1 MENMTFQQLTDA
13 LVHLYDQRKYA
24 EALEL
29 VEQNADHF
37 PVQRART
44 TFWRMCLLSL
54 SGRPNDIISL
64 FRQGLDSGLW
74 WAEQQFVVETDFDPV
89 RELPEFQQLVAES
102 ERKCAEMQEQVKPE
116 RTLLLPDTTGELPLL
131 IALHGRNGN
140 KDQNIEYWDVARR
153 RGWLVLLPQS
163 RQALFEGA
171 YCWDNREKGL
181 NDVLFHV
188 EEIMQTHK
196 VDRQRVV
203 IGGFS
208 QGSGMGIYTSL
219 HGKVA
224 ARGFIGI
231 GTWWQDPADLA
242 MERKG
247 LRGYFVTGEKDHT
260 LDRAREIQT
269 VLKENNIRFTEEV
282 HPDLGHAFPSDF
294 ERAFDQAIDFIFK
307 EHE

>member
-1 MENMTFQQLTDA
+1 MTFQQLTDE
-13 LVHLYDQRKYA
+13 LVRLYEQRKYE

-54 SGRPNDIISL
+54 SGRPNDMLAL
-64 FRQGLDSGLW
+64 FRHGLDSGLW

-89 RELPEFQQLVAES
+89 RELPEFKQLVAQS
-102 ERKCAEMQEQVKPE
+102 ERKCSEMQEHVKPD
-116 RTLLLPDTTGELPLL
+116 RTLLLPDDTSGELPLL

-140 KDQNIEYWDVARR
+140 KDHTVEFWNVARR
-153 RGWLVLLPQS
+153 RGWLVLSPQS

-171 YCWDNREKGL
+171 YCWDNREQGVRDIL
-181 NDVLFHV
+181 YHV
-188 EEIMQTHK
+188 EEITQSHRIDPK
-196 VDRQRVV
+196 RIV

-208 QGSGMGIYTSL
+208 QGSGMGIYVALS
-219 HGKVA
+219 GKTR

-231 GTWWQDPADLA
+231 GTWWQAPADFDG
-242 MERKG
+242 KG
-247 LRGYFVTGEKDHT
+247 NDVRGYFVTGEKDHT
-260 LDRAREIQT
+260 LERAREIQH
-269 VLKENNIRFTEEV
+269 VLKQNNVPFTEEV
-282 HPDLGHAFPSDF
+282 HPDLGHDFPADF
-294 ERAFDQAIDFIFK
+294 ERAFDQAIEFIFK

>member
-1 MENMTFQQLTDA
+1 MTFQQLTDA
-13 LVHLYDQRKYA
+13 LVRLYDQRKYA

-29 VEQNADHF
+29 VEQNAEHF

-54 SGRPNDIISL
+54 SGRPNDMISL

-89 RELPEFQQLVAES
+89 RELPEFKQLVAES
-102 ERKCAEMQEQVKPE
+102 ERKSVEMQEQVKPD
-116 RTLLLPDTTGELPLL
+116 RTLLLPDATGELPLL

-140 KDQNIEYWDVARR
+140 KNQNIEYWDLARR

-171 YCWDNREKGL
+171 YCWDNREQGL
-181 NDVLFHV
+181 NDILFHV
-188 EEIMQTHK
+188 EEIMQSHN
-196 VDRQRVV
+196 VDRRRVV

-208 QGSGMGIYTSL
+208 QGSGMGIYTALSNKTDA
-219 HGKVA
+219 H
-224 ARGFIGI
+224 GFIGI
-231 GTWWQDPADLA
+231 GTWWQNPADFA
-242 MERKG
+242 AKG
-247 LRGYFVTGEKDHT
+247 NHVRGYFVTGGKDHT
-260 LDRAREIQT
+260 LDRAREIQK
-269 VLKENNIRFTEEV
+269 VLNENNIRFTEEV
-282 HPDLGHAFPSDF
+282 HPELGHAFPADF
-294 ERAFDQAIDFIFK
+294 ERTFDQAIDFIFK